1 MALFQPRV
9 ALCQGTVLVIP
20 PCRAQRVFWP
30 ASLSSSLILG
40 HGPTQRS
47 LTEQSKQLG
56 VTTLGMLKKE
66 TPYQDLDARCWHNQD
81 RGFGSLRLS
90 LRKKHRTMEWFG
102 LEWTLK
108 ATSFQTLKAV
118 DPFPTVSSPTLGH
131 PSGATVQKQLSP
143 QDKPHAC
150 FLHTD
155 AWRCWHRAG
164 YGHQMRTRG
173 LCRLS
178 YFSQGWKTSK
188 RPENKISRQRE
199 EREGWGKQTNQ
210 IKKTPTKPKKN
221 KPHQLMNKPKT
232 QTHPAQL

>member
-1 MALFQPRV
+1 MPRYS
-9 ALCQGTVLVIP
+9 ACDPTLQSTE
-20 PCRAQRVFWP
+20 RVFWP

-56 VTTLGMLKKE
+56 VTTLGMLEKE
-66 TPYQDLDARCWHNQD
+66 TPYQDLDARCWHNQG

-155 AWRCWHRAG
+155 A
-164 YGHQMRTRG
+164 
-173 LCRLS
+173 
-178 YFSQGWKTSK
+178 
-188 RPENKISRQRE
+188 
-199 EREGWGKQTNQ
+199 
-210 IKKTPTKPKKN
+210 
-221 KPHQLMNKPKT
+221 
-232 QTHPAQL
+232 